1 MASNHKAG
9 NADLGQ
15 SRTPANVPAS
25 LLSMTN
31 ANHEPI
37 DIAGATM
44 KPKESPLDRP
54 NISLR
59 VDTFSTAAEKHD
71 AVLRRVEYADKPG
84 IVYVATHRN
93 AETIAADLQQ
103 IGVEAVFY
111 HGGLKAKEREEIQD
125 RFMRGEVPVIV
136 ATNAFGVAV
145 DLPDI
150 RFVYHADASESLESY
165 YQEIGRAGHDNKPAE
180 AVLFYRPQDIS
191 SQQYKT
197 GAGNVDTRALES
209 VAQAL
214 AHRRSAASR
223 DDLARETCL
232 SARKLSTIVHKLEEV
247 GAARQLDSGKIKVAP
262 GHSIIDITEAAVLQ
276 QKQQQDVRKQRL
288 EQMRAYAECR
298 TCRRACL
305 LRYFGDNFSGPCG
318 NCDGCERAGARPA
331 KVA

>member
-1 MASNHKAG
+1 
-9 NADLGQ
+9 
-15 SRTPANVPAS
+15 
-25 LLSMTN
+25 MTR

-37 DIAGATM
+37 DIAGAPM
-44 KPKESPLDRP
+44 KPKESPVDRH

-59 VDTFSTAAEKHD
+59 VDTFSTREEKHD

-84 IVYVATHRN
+84 IVYVSTHRN

-111 HGGLKAKEREEIQD
+111 HGSLKAKEREEIQD
-125 RFMRGEVPVIV
+125 RFMRGDVPVIV
-136 ATNAFGVAV
+136 ATNAFGMGV
-145 DLPDI
+145 DKADI
-150 RFVYHADASESLESY
+150 RFVYHADVSESLDSY
-165 YQEIGRAGHDNKPAE
+165 YREIGLAGRDNKPAE

-214 AHRRSAASR
+214 AHHRRAASR
-223 DDLARETCL
+223 DDLARETSL
-232 SARKLSTIVHKLEEV
+232 SARKLSIIVHKLEEV
-247 GAARQLDSGKIKVAP
+247 GAATQLESGKIKVAR
-262 GHSIIDITEAAVLQ
+262 GHSITDIAEAAASL

-305 LRYFGDNFSGPCG
+305 LRYFGDDFSGPCG
-318 NCDGCERAGARPA
+318 NCDGCERVGARPA

>member
-1 MASNHKAG
+1 
-9 NADLGQ
+9 
-15 SRTPANVPAS
+15 
-25 LLSMTN
+25 MTN
-31 ANHEPI
+31 SKQDPI
-37 DIAGATM
+37 DIAGAVM
-44 KPKESPLDRP
+44 KPLQSPVDRP

-59 VDTFSTAAEKHD
+59 VDTFSTREEKHD

-103 IGVEAVFY
+103 VGIEAVFF

-125 RFMRGEVPVIV
+125 RFMRGDVPVV
-136 ATNAFGVAV
+136 AATSAFGMAV
-145 DLPDI
+145 DKPDI
-150 RFVYHADASESLESY
+150 RFVYHADVSESLESY
-165 YQEIGRAGHDNKPAE
+165 YQEIGLAGRDNKPAE

-214 AHRRSAASR
+214 AHHRRAASR
-223 DDLARETCL
+223 DDLTRETSL
-232 SARKLSTIVHKLEEV
+232 SARKLTTIVHKLEEA
-247 GAARQLDSGKIKVAP
+247 GAARQLSSGKIKVAT
-262 GHSIIDITEAAVLQ
+262 GHSIAGIAEAAASQ
-276 QKQQQDVRKQRL
+276 QKQQQDVRKRRL

-298 TCRRACL
+298 TCRRAYL
-305 LRYFGDNFSGPCG
+305 LRYLGDDFSGPCG
-318 NCDGCERAGARPA
+318 NCDRCERAGAKPA